1 MPATDCPDGRS
12 DRDTSAARTKT
23 YLSAV
28 PDLVSVP
35 DIFIPLFSVDAWQLG
50 RVKTLYWE
58 HLLVDWIEDEG
69 EPYGGICLAA
79 VFVGSLVVAPMES
92 KGAPRRFL
100 IPAGASIYAAAGP
113 PPPTGYSCH
122 SLSASVLD
130 FRIVRPIRPSNT
142 FVRRLSPFS

>member
-12 DRDTSAARTKT
+12 DKATSAARTKT
-23 YLSAV
+23 YLPAV

-58 HLLVDWIEDEG
+58 HWLVDWIEDEG

-79 VFVGSLVVAPMES
+79 VFVGSLVVAPMEP
-92 KGAPRRFL
+92 KGHL
-100 IPAGASIYAAAGP
+100 GASLFRRCVDICAAGP

-142 FVRRLSPFS
+142 FGRRLGPFS